1 MGKIALSNPTVVV
14 NNKTLAIIPGSLS
27 YKPGKPGTNVRSVSA
42 GGGAYSTIHTKKGDE
57 AVGMV
62 KFKLAIVTDLDA
74 VTAEYADN
82 TAGNV
87 IFFFEKVGQTVEK
100 RVFEGMSLV
109 TDPEKAISADGEAEL
124 EFQGDPMK

>member
-1 MGKIALSNPTVVV
+1 MSVVALSNPTVVV

-27 YKPGKPGTNVRSVSA
+27 YRAGKPGTNVRSVSA
-42 GGGAYSTIHTKKGDE
+42 GGGRYSTVHTKKGDE

-62 KFKLAIVTDLDA
+62 KFKLAVVSDLDA
-74 VTAEYADN
+74 VTAEYSDD

-87 IFFFEKVGQTVEK
+87 IFFFEKIGTTVEK

-109 TDPEKAISADGEAEL
+109 TDPEKVPSADGECEL